1 MARGILKRLRYDND
15 TIDKVTELVYWHDC
29 EILPE
34 IRAVRRAASKVGTA
48 LFPLLLEVKRADL
61 AAQSDYQRAEKAE
74 WLDRLDS
81 LYEQIQKEGDCLTL
95 KDLAV
100 TGRDLM
106 AAGMKPGPQLMPSGR
121 KLLLPGG
128 CEPGLRAAFGRQ
140 HLRGGKCRV

>member
-61 AAQSDYQRAEKAE
+61 AAQSDYQTVSYTHLVGIKAFNPFR
-74 WLDRLDS
+74 D
-81 LYEQIQKEGDCLTL
+81 QI
-95 KDLAV
+95 
-100 TGRDLM
+100 
-106 AAGMKPGPQLMPSGR
+106 
-121 KLLLPGG
+121 
-128 CEPGLRAAFGRQ
+128 
-140 HLRGGKCRV
+140 H

>member
-61 AAQSDYQRAEKAE
+61 AAQSDYQKAE
-74 WLDRLDS
+74 TVSYTHLEVFLP
-81 LYEQIQKEGDCLTL
+81 LLTA
-95 KDLAV
+95 AV
-100 TGRDLM
+100 TF
-106 AAGMKPGPQLMPSGR
+106 SH
-121 KLLLPGG
+121 
-128 CEPGLRAAFGRQ
+128 GLRSKCAGRPV
-140 HLRGGKCRV
+140 L